1 MTAIVM
7 NTLSG
12 AVTEYTGFAFQSI
25 TPTHAGT
32 ATSLLALGGDTD
44 DSTLIVSRIQTGK
57 VEWQGSLKS
66 IMDKVFVALKG
77 TGAFRLH
84 VSGEAANYSYD
95 FTASASGQ
103 SSAQPG
109 KGIRENYLS
118 FGFSNPSGQAFQL
131 DAIEMPTLK
140 SPNRRV

>member
-1 MTAIVM
+1 MTTIVM
-7 NTLSG
+7 NTMNG
-12 AVTEYTGFAFQSI
+12 AVSEYTGWAFQSI
-25 TPTHAGT
+25 TPTKAGT
-32 ATSLLALGGDTD
+32 ATGLFSLGGDTD
-44 DSTLIVSRIQTGK
+44 DGTAIVGRVQTGK
-57 VEWQGSLKS
+57 VEWGGSRKS
-66 IMDKVFVALKG
+66 LIDKAFLALKG
-77 TGAFRLH
+77 TGTFRLH
-84 VSGEAANYSYD
+84 VSGEAADYTYD
-95 FTASASGQ
+95 FTAAASGQ